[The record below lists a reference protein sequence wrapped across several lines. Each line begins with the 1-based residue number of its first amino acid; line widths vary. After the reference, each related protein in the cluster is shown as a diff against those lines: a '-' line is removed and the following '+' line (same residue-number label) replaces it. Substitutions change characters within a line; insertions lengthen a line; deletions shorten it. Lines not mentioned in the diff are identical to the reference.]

1 MNGLTVAVPTRDR
14 QERLLG
20 ALAAIASELEPEDEL
35 LVVDNGSTDETGA
48 AAEAFL
54 VDVPGGR
61 LVSEFAGGVSSARNR
76 ALREARH
83 PVVCFVDDDVRVQ
96 PGWLAALRNAW
107 SEAAPNVAC
116 IGGPLLPEWLAPR
129 PAWLVDYLLYV
140 ISILDLGG
148 ERRRLDQAPRVG
160 YAWGG
165 NLSIRIEPA
174 LSLGGF
180 DPDRGVRPDDPSDRG
195 EEEELQRR
203 FARAG
208 FETWYEPAAAALHL
222 VPPER
227 LTEDYFVDAFRAR
240 GRKEARV
247 ARGRTRGLTAFARG
261 LARYA
266 ALRALRRPE
275 ALAAR
280 FTYVYGW
287 SLLTTRAARVAQ
299 SPRRGQDE

>member
-20 ALAAIASELEPEDEL
+20 ALEAIATELRPEDEL

-54 VDVPGGR
+54 ADVPGGR
-61 LVSEFAGGVSSARNR
+61 LVSEPAGGLSGARNR
-76 ALREARH
+76 ALREARN

-107 SEAAPNVAC
+107 SESEPNVAC
-116 IGGPLLPEWLAPR
+116 IGGPLLPDWQAPR
-129 PAWLVDYLLYV
+129 PAWLADYLLYV

-148 ERRRLDQAPRVG
+148 DRRRLDQAPRVG

-165 NLSIRIEPA
+165 NMSIRVEPA
-174 LSLGGF
+174 LSLGSF
-180 DPDRGVRPDDPSDRG
+180 DPDRGVRPEDPSDRG

-208 FETWYEPAAAALHL
+208 FETWYEPAAAASHL

-227 LTEDYFVDAFRAR
+227 LTEDYFADAFRAR
-240 GRKEARV
+240 GRSEARGGKG
-247 ARGRTRGLTAFARG
+247 RGRG
-261 LARYA
+261 LATLGRGAVRYL
-266 ALRALRRPE
+266 ALEALRRPE
-275 ALAAR
+275 APTAR
-280 FTYVYGW
+280 FTCVYGW
-287 SLLTTRAARVAQ
+287 ARLTTSRDSRPPAAVL
-299 SPRRGQDE
+299 